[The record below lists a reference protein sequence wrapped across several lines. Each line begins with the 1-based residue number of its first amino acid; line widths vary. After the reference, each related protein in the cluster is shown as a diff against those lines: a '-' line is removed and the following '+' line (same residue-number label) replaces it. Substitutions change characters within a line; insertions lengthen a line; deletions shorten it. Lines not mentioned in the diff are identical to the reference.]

1 MRTRIGTAVLVA
13 ALAAPSTAA
22 AQTGDAVIIQQ
33 LVENGAQLYKIYENT
48 VAFLREARETK
59 ETAQDL
65 YELRNAE
72 AEHVVSYALGD
83 KVARVYRDL
92 HTLEQRW
99 PELTREQRIE
109 RVLDGFERRYPNASR
124 ETRQRMAKRVGEI
137 SRLEDLRAAKMQESA
152 DMAAGRNVTDKTLQ
166 ASQASSLALMAA
178 ETLHDQQQ
186 RQERRVQRERQE
198 EAALDYTRQFRAL
211 LEETKDIR
219 EDGGR

>member
-1 MRTRIGTAVLVA
+1 MNRATTTVVLGA
-13 ALAAPSTAA
+13 ALLAPSAA
-22 AQTGDAVIIQQ
+22 HAQAGDAAIIAQ
-33 LVENGAQLYKIYENT
+33 LAENGAQLYSIYEEAVEVVRET
-48 VAFLREARETK
+48 REAADTL
-59 ETAQDL
+59 QDL
-65 YELRNAE
+65 NELRNAE
-72 AEHVVSYALGD
+72 AEHIVSYALGD

-109 RVLDGFERRYPNASR
+109 RVLHSFERRYPNASR
-124 ETRQRMAKRVGEI
+124 ETQQRMAERVGEI

-186 RQERRVQRERQE
+186 RQERRAERERQE